1 VEKAEYPVG
10 RFPITK
16 TSPVVDGGKY
26 PVKAFQG
33 EVIDFLATAFREGH
47 DKLAV
52 ELVLTDPAG
61 KKTRHQMHPGQPG
74 LDEWVT
80 RIQLSEIGTYQYQ
93 VSAWDDEYSSW
104 EHATRVKLEAGVDE
118 ELMLL
123 EGQALLERMSTGKAK
138 TIAAKFQSAIGA
150 LSDKK
155 LKPIGRFEKA
165 LASGLSE
172 LAGKHPLRERE
183 TLSDPIAILCER
195 KLAGSG
201 SWYEFFPRSEGAK
214 QNSDGSWVSGTFK
227 TATKSLQRV
236 NDMGFEV
243 LYLPPIHPIGTSH
256 RKGKNNTLVAEKGDP
271 GSPWA
276 IGSSDGGHDA
286 IHPDLGTE
294 KDFAAFVK
302 AANKLGIEVAMDLA
316 LQASP
321 DHPWV
326 KSNTQWFTT
335 RADGTIAYAENP
347 PKKYQDIYPINFDND
362 PEGIHKEVIRV
373 LEKWIALGV
382 KIYRVDN
389 PHTKTVE
396 FWQRLIA
403 EVNAKHPEV
412 IFLAEAFTR
421 PAMMHTLGK
430 IGFQQSYCY
439 FSWRNTK
446 AELTSYLNELSRES
460 ADFFRP
466 SFWVNT
472 PDILT
477 EYLQFGGR
485 PAFKIRATIA
495 ATAGPSWGMY
505 AGFELYEAVARAGS
519 EENIDNEKYEYKAR
533 DFVGSEDRGVS
544 LAPRIRLLNKL
555 RKENP
560 ALAQLRNIST
570 HYSDD
575 EQILV
580 YAKRL
585 EPQFN
590 GGKDNTVI
598 VVVNTDP
605 HSVRETMV
613 HLDMGALDLP
623 HSFEVE
629 DLITG
634 KKFSWGEH
642 NFVRLDSFSEPAHI
656 LRVIR

>member
-1 VEKAEYPVG
+1 MDKAEYAVG
-10 RFPITK
+10 RFPIVATW
-16 TSPVVDGGKY
+16 PVVDGGRY
-26 PVKAFQG
+26 PVKAFEG
-33 EVIDFLATAFREGH
+33 EVLDFGATAFREGH
-47 DKLAV
+47 ERLSV
-52 ELVLTDPAG
+52 ELVLTSPTG
-61 KKTRHQMHPGQPG
+61 KTTRHEMHPGQPG
-74 LDEWVT
+74 LDQWITKV
-80 RIQLSEIGTYQYQ
+80 QLTEVGTYSYQ
-93 VSAWDDEYSSW
+93 VSAWDDEFASW

-118 ELMLL
+118 ELMIL
-123 EGQALLERMSTGKAK
+123 EGKNLLSRFAAGKAK
-138 TIAAKFQSAIGA
+138 TISQKFDAIGKI
-150 LSDKK
+150 LEDKK
-155 LKPIGRFEKA
+155 LKPQEKFDRA
-165 LASGLSE
+165 LAAGLSE

-183 TLSDPIAILCER
+183 TLSVPVSILCER

-214 QNSDGSWVSGTFK
+214 QNRDGSWVSGTFK

-236 NDMGFEV
+236 ADMGFDV

-276 IGSSDGGHDA
+276 IGNKEGGHDS

-302 AANKLGIEVAMDLA
+302 AAGKLGIEVAMDLA

-326 KSNTQWFTT
+326 KTNPQWFTT

-347 PKKYQDIYPINFDND
+347 PKKYQDIYPINFDQD
-362 PEGIHKEVIRV
+362 PEGIHAEVLRV
-373 LEKWIALGV
+373 LEKWISLGV

-396 FWQRLIA
+396 FWQKLIA

-446 AELTSYLNELSRES
+446 TELTSYLNELAHES

-505 AGFELYEAVARAGS
+505 AGFELYEAVARPGS

-544 LAPRIRLLNKL
+544 LAPRIRLLNKI

-560 ALAQLRNIST
+560 ALGQLRNITT

-585 EPQFN
+585 QPEFN
-590 GGKDNTVI
+590 AGKDNTVI

-613 HLDMGALDLP
+613 HIDLSALNLP
-623 HSFEVE
+623 HNFEVE

-642 NFVRLDSFSEPAHI
+642 NFVRLDSFSEPAHV
-656 LRVIR
+656 LRVVR

>member
-1 VEKAEYPVG
+1 MEKAEYPVG

-118 ELMLL
+118 ELMML

-326 KSNTQWFTT
+326 KSNPQWFTT

-362 PEGIHKEVIRV
+362 PEGIHKEVMRV

>member
-1 VEKAEYPVG
+1 MEKAEYPVG

-118 ELMLL
+118 ELMML

-183 TLSDPIAILCER
+183 TLSDPISILCER

-214 QNSDGSWVSGTFK
+214 QNRDGSWVSGTFK

-362 PEGIHKEVIRV
+362 PEGIHKEVMRV

>member
-1 VEKAEYPVG
+1 MDKAEYPVG
-10 RFPITK
+10 RFPIVK
-16 TSPVVDGGKY
+16 TWPVVDGGKF
-26 PVKAFQG
+26 PVKAFEG
-33 EVIDFLATAFREGH
+33 EVLDFGATAFREGH

-52 ELVLTDPAG
+52 ELVLTPPGG
-61 KKTRHQMHPGQPG
+61 KTTRHPMLPGQPG
-74 LDEWVT
+74 LDQWVT
-80 RIQLSEIGTYQYQ
+80 RLQLTEVGSYSYQ
-93 VSAWDDEYSSW
+93 VSAWDDEYGSW
-104 EHATRVKLEAGVDE
+104 VHATSVKLAAQVDQ
-118 ELMLL
+118 ELMIL
-123 EGQALLERMSTGKAK
+123 EGKKLLERMSEGKAK
-138 TIAAKFQSAIGA
+138 TIAAKFEAA
-150 LSDKK
+150 LKILDDKK
-155 LKPIGRFEKA
+155 LSPGAKFEKVM
-165 LASGLSE
+165 ASGLSE
-172 LAGKHPLRERE
+172 LAAKHPLRERE
-183 TLSDPIAILCER
+183 TLSGSVRILCER

-214 QNSDGSWVSGTFK
+214 QNRDGSWVSGTFK
-227 TATKSLQRV
+227 SATKSLQRV
-236 NDMGFEV
+236 SDMGFDV
-243 LYLPPIHPIGTSH
+243 LYLPPVHPIGITH

-276 IGSSDGGHDA
+276 IGAKEGGHDA

-326 KSNTQWFTT
+326 KSNPEWFTT

-362 PEGIHKEVIRV
+362 PDGIHAEVLRI
-373 LEKWIALGV
+373 LEKWISLGV
-382 KIYRVDN
+382 KIFRVDN

-396 FWQRLIA
+396 FWQQLIA
-403 EVNAKHPEV
+403 EVNQKHPEV

-421 PAMMHTLGK
+421 PAMMHALGK

-446 AELTSYLNELSRES
+446 AELTSYLNELAKDS

-485 PAFKIRATIA
+485 PAFRIRATIA

-519 EENIDNEKYEYKAR
+519 EENIDNEKYEYKSR

-555 RKENP
+555 RRENP
-560 ALAQLRNIST
+560 SLGQLRNITT

-575 EQILV
+575 EQMLV

-585 EPQFN
+585 APEFN
-590 GGKDNTVI
+590 DGKDNTVI

-613 HLDMGALDLP
+613 HLDMQALELP
-623 HSFEVE
+623 HTFEVE

-634 KKFSWGEH
+634 KKFTWGEH
-642 NFVRLDSFSEPAHI
+642 NFVRLDAFTEPAHI

>member
-1 VEKAEYPVG
+1 MEKAEYPVG

-214 QNSDGSWVSGTFK
+214 QNRDGSWVSGTFK

-236 NDMGFEV
+236 SDMGFEV

>member
-1 VEKAEYPVG
+1 MEKAEYPVG

-236 NDMGFEV
+236 SDMGFEV

-326 KSNTQWFTT
+326 KSNPQWFTT

-362 PEGIHKEVIRV
+362 PEGIHKEVMRV

-590 GGKDNTVI
+590 GGKDSTVI

>member
-1 VEKAEYPVG
+1 MEKAEYPVG

-118 ELMLL
+118 ELMML

-214 QNSDGSWVSGTFK
+214 QNRDGSWVSGTFK

-236 NDMGFEV
+236 SDMGFEV

-326 KSNTQWFTT
+326 KSNPQWFTT

-403 EVNAKHPEV
+403 EINAKHPEV

-590 GGKDNTVI
+590 GGKDSTVI

>member
-1 VEKAEYPVG
+1 MDKAEYPVG
-10 RFPITK
+10 RFPIVK

-26 PVKAFQG
+26 PVKAFEG
-33 EVIDFLATAFREGH
+33 EVIDFAATAFREGH

-52 ELVLTDPAG
+52 ELVLTSPSG
-61 KKTRHQMHPGQPG
+61 KKNRHQMLPGRPG
-74 LDEWVT
+74 VDEWVT
-80 RIQLSEIGTYQYQ
+80 RVQLSEIGRYLYQ
-93 VSAWDDEYSSW
+93 VSAWDDEYSTW
-104 EHATRVKLEAGVDE
+104 EHATRVKLDAGVDE
-118 ELMLL
+118 ELMML
-123 EGQALLERMSTGKAK
+123 EGQALLERMSKGKAK
-138 TIAAKFQSAIGA
+138 TVMAKFKTAVDS
-150 LSDKK
+150 LKDKK
-155 LKPIGRFEKA
+155 LKPIERFEKA

-214 QNSDGSWVSGTFK
+214 QNRDGSWVSGTFK

-236 NDMGFEV
+236 SDMGFEV

-256 RKGKNNTLVAEKGDP
+256 RKGKNNTLVAENGDP

-276 IGSSDGGHDA
+276 IGSSAGGHDA
-286 IHPDLGTE
+286 IHSDLGTE

-326 KSNTQWFTT
+326 KTNPQWFTT

-362 PEGIHKEVIRV
+362 PEGIHSEIMRV

-505 AGFELYEAVARAGS
+505 AGFELFEAVARVGS

-555 RKENP
+555 RRENP
-560 ALAQLRNIST
+560 ALAQLRNLST

-585 EPQFN
+585 EPEFN
-590 GGKDNTVI
+590 AGKDNTVI

-613 HLDMGALDLP
+613 HLNMAALDLP

>member
-1 VEKAEYPVG
+1 
-10 RFPITK
+10 
-16 TSPVVDGGKY
+16 
-26 PVKAFQG
+26 
-33 EVIDFLATAFREGH
+33 
-47 DKLAV
+47 
-52 ELVLTDPAG
+52 
-61 KKTRHQMHPGQPG
+61 
-74 LDEWVT
+74 
-80 RIQLSEIGTYQYQ
+80 
-93 VSAWDDEYSSW
+93 
-104 EHATRVKLEAGVDE
+104 
-118 ELMLL
+118 
-123 EGQALLERMSTGKAK
+123 
-138 TIAAKFQSAIGA
+138 
-150 LSDKK
+150 
-155 LKPIGRFEKA
+155 
-165 LASGLSE
+165 
-172 LAGKHPLRERE
+172 
-183 TLSDPIAILCER
+183 
-195 KLAGSG
+195 
-201 SWYEFFPRSEGAK
+201 
-214 QNSDGSWVSGTFK
+214 
-227 TATKSLQRV
+227 
-236 NDMGFEV
+236 
-243 LYLPPIHPIGTSH
+243 
-256 RKGKNNTLVAEKGDP
+256 
-271 GSPWA
+271 
-276 IGSSDGGHDA
+276 
-286 IHPDLGTE
+286 
-294 KDFAAFVK
+294 
-302 AANKLGIEVAMDLA
+302 
-316 LQASP
+316 
-321 DHPWV
+321 
-326 KSNTQWFTT
+326 
-335 RADGTIAYAENP
+335 
-347 PKKYQDIYPINFDND
+347 
-362 PEGIHKEVIRV
+362 
-373 LEKWIALGV
+373 
-382 KIYRVDN
+382 
-389 PHTKTVE
+389 
-396 FWQRLIA
+396 
-403 EVNAKHPEV
+403 
-412 IFLAEAFTR
+412 
-421 PAMMHTLGK
+421 MMHTLGK